1 MENEANIMPFSDRR
15 YEEVPIDLIKVI
27 NSRDRDNDQ
36 FKMNVT
42 SISELGLMKPIRVN
56 DKFLEKT
63 GFYELICGE
72 GRFLAHRELGKSSVL
87 AEVVTC
93 SRKDAY
99 LQSLVENIART
110 KPGTMDFAREIKRL
124 RDEGWE
130 YHKIAKIACKS
141 VEYTRQ
147 YIKLIEQGEE
157 RLIHGVEQG
166 VFPITFALQVAIS
179 DNSQLQHLLM
189 DAFDQGIVTT
199 ANFAQARKLITQQ
212 AKSGKKRSG
221 SSKDYTVDQLKQD
234 IAEATKQKTNYVKQA
249 EHKENRFLTLL
260 SGINALWRDDSIR
273 DLLVEEGLDKRP
285 ELMGDFKYERQ

>member
-1 MENEANIMPFSDRR
+1 MEIEANIMPFSDRR
-15 YEEVPIDLIKVI
+15 YEEVPIELIKVI
-27 NSRDRDNDQ
+27 NSRDRDSDQ
-36 FKMNVT
+36 FKMNIT
-42 SISELGLMKPIRVN
+42 SISEMGLMKPIRVN

-72 GRFLAHRELGKSSVL
+72 GRLLAHKELGKLRVL

-93 SRKDAY
+93 SRKEAY

-130 YHKIAKIACKS
+130 YTKIAKIACKS

-147 YIKLIEQGEE
+147 YIRLIEQGEE

-166 VFPITFALQVAIS
+166 IFPITFALQVS
-179 DNSQLQHLLM
+179 TTDNSQLQHLLM

-212 AKSGKKRSG
+212 ANSGKKRST
-221 SSKDYTVDQLKQD
+221 STKAYTVDQLKQD

-260 SGINALWRDDSIR
+260 SGINSLWRDDQIR
-273 DLLVEEGLDKRP
+273 SLLAEEGLQKRP
-285 ELMGDFKYERQ
+285 DLMGDFNYEQQ

>member
-260 SGINALWRDDSIR
+260 SGINALWRDDAIR
-273 DLLVEEGLDKRP
+273 ELLVEEGLDKRP

>member
-260 SGINALWRDDSIR
+260 SGINALWRDDAIR

>member
-15 YEEVPIDLIKVI
+15 YEEVPIELIKVI
-27 NSRDRDNDQ
+27 NSRDRDTDQ

-56 DKFLEKT
+56 DKFIEKT

-72 GRFLAHRELGKSSVL
+72 GRLLAHKELGKSRVL

-93 SRKDAY
+93 SRKEAY

-130 YHKIAKIACKS
+130 YTKIAKIACKS

-147 YIKLIEQGEE
+147 YIRLIEQGEE

-166 VFPITFALQVAIS
+166 VFPITFALQVS
-179 DNSQLQHLLM
+179 TTENSQLQHLLM

-212 AKSGKKRSG
+212 ANSGKKRS
-221 SSKDYTVDQLKQD
+221 SSNKDYTVDQLKQD

-260 SGINALWRDDSIR
+260 SGINALWRDDDIR
-273 DLLVEEGLDKRP
+273 SLLTEEGLDKRP

>member
-15 YEEVPIDLIKVI
+15 YEEVPIELIKVI
-27 NSRDRDNDQ
+27 NSRDRDTDQ

-56 DKFLEKT
+56 DKFIEKT

-72 GRFLAHRELGKSSVL
+72 GRLLAHKELGKSRVL

-93 SRKDAY
+93 SRKEAY

-130 YHKIAKIACKS
+130 YTKIAKIACKS

-147 YIKLIEQGEE
+147 YIRLIEQGEE

-166 VFPITFALQVAIS
+166 VFPITFALQVS
-179 DNSQLQHLLM
+179 TTENSQLQHLLM

-212 AKSGKKRSG
+212 ANSGKKRATSN
-221 SSKDYTVDQLKQD
+221 KDYTVDQLKQD

-260 SGINALWRDDSIR
+260 SGINALWRDDDIR
-273 DLLVEEGLDKRP
+273 SLLTEEGLDKRP

>member
-15 YEEVPIDLIKVI
+15 YEEVPIELIKVI
-27 NSRDRDNDQ
+27 NSRDRDTDQ

-56 DKFLEKT
+56 DKFIEKT

-72 GRFLAHRELGKSSVL
+72 GRLLAHKELGKSRVL

-93 SRKDAY
+93 SRKEAY

-130 YHKIAKIACKS
+130 YTKIAKIACKS

-147 YIKLIEQGEE
+147 YIRLIELGEE

-166 VFPITFALQVAIS
+166 VFPITFALQVS
-179 DNSQLQHLLM
+179 TTENSQLQHLLM

-212 AKSGKKRSG
+212 ANSGKKRST
-221 SSKDYTVDQLKQD
+221 SNKDYTVDQLKQD

-260 SGINALWRDDSIR
+260 SGINALWRDDDIR
-273 DLLVEEGLDKRP
+273 SLLTEEGLDKRP

>member
-1 MENEANIMPFSDRR
+1 MDNEVNIMPFSERR

-27 NSRDRDNDQ
+27 NSRDRDSDQ

-42 SISELGLMKPIRVN
+42 SINELGLMKPIRVN
-56 DKFLEKT
+56 DKFLEKS

-72 GRFLAHRELGKSSVL
+72 GRLPAHKEIGKSQVL

-124 RDEGWE
+124 HDEGWE
-130 YHKIAKIACKS
+130 YAKIAKIACKS
-141 VEYTRQ
+141 VEYIRQ
-147 YIKLIEQGEE
+147 YIRLIEQGEE

-166 VFPITFALQVAIS
+166 IFPITFALQVS
-179 DNSQLQHLLM
+179 LTENSQLQHLLM

-199 ANFAQARKLITQQ
+199 ANFAQARKLITHQ
-212 AKSGKKRSG
+212 ANIGRKRAASNKG
-221 SSKDYTVDQLKQD
+221 YTVDQLKQD

-260 SGINALWRDDSIR
+260 SGINALWRDNDIR
-273 DLLVEEGLDKRP
+273 TLLTEEGLDKRP
-285 ELMGDFKYERQ
+285 DLMGDFKYELQ

>member
-1 MENEANIMPFSDRR
+1 VENEANIMPFSDRR
-15 YEEVPIDLIKVI
+15 YEEVPIELIKVI
-27 NSRDRDNDQ
+27 NSRDRDTDQ

-56 DKFLEKT
+56 DKFIEKT

-72 GRFLAHRELGKSSVL
+72 GRLLAHKELGKSRVL

-130 YHKIAKIACKS
+130 YTKIAKIACKS

-147 YIKLIEQGEE
+147 YIRLIEQGEE

-166 VFPITFALQVAIS
+166 VFPITFALQVS
-179 DNSQLQHLLM
+179 TTENSQLQHLLM

-212 AKSGKKRSG
+212 ANSGKKRSA
-221 SSKDYTVDQLKQD
+221 SNKDYTVDQLKQD
-234 IAEATKQKTNYVKQA
+234 IAEATKQKTNYVRQA

-260 SGINALWRDDSIR
+260 SGINALWRDDVIR
-273 DLLVEEGLDKRP
+273 SLLTEEGLDKRP

>member
-27 NSRDRDNDQ
+27 NSRDRDSDQ

-56 DKFLEKT
+56 DKFLDRT

-72 GRFLAHRELGKSSVL
+72 GRLLAHKELGKSSVL

-93 SRKDAY
+93 SRKEAY

-130 YHKIAKIACKS
+130 YTKIAKIACKS

-147 YIKLIEQGEE
+147 YIRLIEQGEE
-157 RLIHGVEQG
+157 RLIHAKFRELQQLLEMRMQA
-166 VFPITFALQVAIS
+166 VFARSTPSNDAVAS
-179 DNSQLQHLLM
+179 
-189 DAFDQGIVTT
+189 A
-199 ANFAQARKLITQQ
+199 
-212 AKSGKKRSG
+212 KRSC
-221 SSKDYTVDQLKQD
+221 L
-234 IAEATKQKTNYVKQA
+234 
-249 EHKENRFLTLL
+249 H
-260 SGINALWRDDSIR
+260 
-273 DLLVEEGLDKRP
+273 VEGMQTPLRRVRVHHRSDE
-285 ELMGDFKYERQ
+285 MAA

>member
-1 MENEANIMPFSDRR
+1 MENEPNIMPFSDRR
-15 YEEVPIDLIKVI
+15 YEEVPIELIKVI
-27 NSRDRDNDQ
+27 NSRDRDTDQ

-56 DKFLEKT
+56 DKFIEKT

-72 GRFLAHRELGKSSVL
+72 GRLLAHKELGKSRVL

-93 SRKDAY
+93 SRKEAY

-130 YHKIAKIACKS
+130 YTKIAKIACKS

-147 YIKLIEQGEE
+147 YIRLIEQGEE

-166 VFPITFALQVAIS
+166 VFPITFALQVS
-179 DNSQLQHLLM
+179 TTENSQLQHLLM

-212 AKSGKKRSG
+212 ANSGKKRST
-221 SSKDYTVDQLKQD
+221 SNKDYTVDQLKQD

-260 SGINALWRDDSIR
+260 SGINALWRDDDIR
-273 DLLVEEGLDKRP
+273 SLLTEEGLDKRP

>member
-1 MENEANIMPFSDRR
+1 MSFSDRR
-15 YEEVPIDLIKVI
+15 YEEVPVELIKVI

-36 FKMNVT
+36 FKMNVS

-72 GRFLAHRELGKSSVL
+72 GRLLAHKELGKTRVL

-93 SRKDAY
+93 TRKEAY

-110 KPGTMDFAREIKRL
+110 KPGTMDFARELKRL

-130 YHKIAKIACKS
+130 YTKIAKVACKTA
-141 VEYTRQ
+141 EYIRQ
-147 YIKLIEQGEE
+147 YIRLIEQGEE
-157 RLIHGVEQG
+157 RLILGVEQG
-166 VFPITFALQVAIS
+166 VFPITFALQVTNS

-199 ANFAQARKLITQQ
+199 ANFAHARKIITQY
-212 AKSGKKRSG
+212 ASSGKKRAASK
-221 SSKDYTVDQLKQD
+221 KDYTVDQLKQD
-234 IAEATKQKTNYVKQA
+234 IADATKQKTNYVKQA

-260 SGINALWRDDSIR
+260 TGINAIWRDEELR
-273 DLLVEEGLDKRP
+273 RLLAEEGLDQRP
-285 ELMGDFKYERQ
+285 ELMGDFKYE

>member
-1 MENEANIMPFSDRR
+1 MENDANIMPFSDRR
-15 YEEVPIDLIKVI
+15 YEEVPIELIKVI
-27 NSRDRDNDQ
+27 NSRDRDTDQ

-56 DKFLEKT
+56 DKFIEKT

-72 GRFLAHRELGKSSVL
+72 GRLLAHKELGKSRVL

-93 SRKDAY
+93 SRKEAY

-124 RDEGWE
+124 HDEGWE
-130 YHKIAKIACKS
+130 YTKIAKIACKS

-147 YIKLIEQGEE
+147 YIRLIEQGEE

-166 VFPITFALQVAIS
+166 VFPITFALQVS
-179 DNSQLQHLLM
+179 TTDNSQLQHLLM

-212 AKSGKKRSG
+212 ANSGKKRST
-221 SSKDYTVDQLKQD
+221 SNKDYTVDQLKQD
-234 IAEATKQKTNYVKQA
+234 IADATKQKTNYVRQA

-260 SGINALWRDDSIR
+260 SGINALWRDDQIR
-273 DLLVEEGLDKRP
+273 NLLAEEGLDKRP
-285 ELMGDFKYERQ
+285 ELMGDFKYEQQ

>member
-15 YEEVPIDLIKVI
+15 YEEVPIELIKVI
-27 NSRDRDNDQ
+27 NSRDRDTDQ

-56 DKFLEKT
+56 DKFIEKT

-72 GRFLAHRELGKSSVL
+72 GRLLAHKELGKSRVL

-93 SRKDAY
+93 SRKEAY

-130 YHKIAKIACKS
+130 YTKIAKIACKS

-147 YIKLIEQGEE
+147 YIRLIEQGEE

-166 VFPITFALQVAIS
+166 VFPITFALQVS
-179 DNSQLQHLLM
+179 TTENSQLQHLLM

-212 AKSGKKRSG
+212 ANSGKKRST
-221 SSKDYTVDQLKQD
+221 SNKDYTVDQLKQD
-234 IAEATKQKTNYVKQA
+234 IAEATKQKTNYVRQA

-260 SGINALWRDDSIR
+260 SGINALWRDDDIR
-273 DLLVEEGLDKRP
+273 SLLTEEGLDKRP

>member
-260 SGINALWRDDSIR
+260 SGINALWRDDAIR
-273 DLLVEEGLDKRP
+273 DLLVEEGLGKRP

>member
-1 MENEANIMPFSDRR
+1 VENEANIMPFSDRR
-15 YEEVPIDLIKVI
+15 YEEVPIELIKVI
-27 NSRDRDNDQ
+27 NSRDRDTDQ

-56 DKFLEKT
+56 DKFIEKT

-72 GRFLAHRELGKSSVL
+72 GRLLAHKELGKSRVL

-130 YHKIAKIACKS
+130 YTKIAKIACKS

-147 YIKLIEQGEE
+147 YIRLIEQGEE

-166 VFPITFALQVAIS
+166 VFPITFALQVS
-179 DNSQLQHLLM
+179 TTENSQLQHLLM

-212 AKSGKKRSG
+212 ANSGKKRSA
-221 SSKDYTVDQLKQD
+221 SNKDYTVDQLKQD

-260 SGINALWRDDSIR
+260 SGINALWRDDVIR
-273 DLLVEEGLDKRP
+273 DLLTEEGLDKRP

>member
-1 MENEANIMPFSDRR
+1 MSFSDRR
-15 YEEVPIDLIKVI
+15 YEEVPIELIKVI

-36 FKMNVT
+36 FKMNVS

-72 GRFLAHRELGKSSVL
+72 GRLLAHKELGKTRVL

-93 SRKDAY
+93 TRKEAY

-110 KPGTMDFAREIKRL
+110 KPGTMDFARELKRL

-130 YHKIAKIACKS
+130 YAKIAKVACKTA
-141 VEYTRQ
+141 EYIRQ
-147 YIKLIEQGEE
+147 YIRLIEQGEE
-157 RLIHGVEQG
+157 RLILGVEQG
-166 VFPITFALQVAIS
+166 VFPITFALQVTNS

-199 ANFAQARKLITQQ
+199 ANFAHARKIITQY
-212 AKSGKKRSG
+212 ASSGKKRAASK
-221 SSKDYTVDQLKQD
+221 KDYTVDQLKQD
-234 IAEATKQKTNYVKQA
+234 IADATKQKTNYVKQA

-260 SGINALWRDDSIR
+260 TGINAIWRDEEFR
-273 DLLVEEGLDKRP
+273 RVLTEEGLDQRP
-285 ELMGDFKYERQ
+285 DLMGDFKYEQQ

>member
-1 MENEANIMPFSDRR
+1 MENEVNITPFSDRR
-15 YEEVPIDLIKVI
+15 YEEVPIELIKVI
-27 NSRDRDNDQ
+27 NARDRDTDQ

-42 SISELGLMKPIRVN
+42 SISEVGLMKPIRVN

-72 GRFLAHRELGKSSVL
+72 GRLLAHKEIGKSSVL

-93 SRKDAY
+93 ARKDAY

-124 RDEGWE
+124 RDEGWD
-130 YHKIAKIACKS
+130 YPKIAKIACKS

-147 YIKLIEQGEE
+147 YIRLIEQGEE

-166 VFPITFALQVAIS
+166 VFPISFALQVAMS

-212 AKSGKKRSG
+212 AKSGKKLAG
-221 SSKDYTVDQLKQD
+221 SNKDYTVDQLKQD

-260 SGINALWRDDSIR
+260 SGINAIWRDDEIR
-273 DLLVEEGLDKRP
+273 ELLVAEGLHLRP

>member
-15 YEEVPIDLIKVI
+15 YEEVPIELIKVI
-27 NSRDRDNDQ
+27 NSRDRDTDQ

-56 DKFLEKT
+56 DKFIEKT

-72 GRFLAHRELGKSSVL
+72 GRLLAHKELGKSRVL

-93 SRKDAY
+93 SRKEAY

-130 YHKIAKIACKS
+130 YTKIAKIACKS

-147 YIKLIEQGEE
+147 YIRLIEQGEE

-166 VFPITFALQVAIS
+166 VFPITFALQVS
-179 DNSQLQHLLM
+179 TTENSQLQHLLM

-212 AKSGKKRSG
+212 ANSGKKRST
-221 SSKDYTVDQLKQD
+221 SNKDYTVDQLKQD

-260 SGINALWRDDSIR
+260 SGINALWRDDDIR
-273 DLLVEEGLDKRP
+273 SLLTEEGLDKRP

>member
-1 MENEANIMPFSDRR
+1 METEANIMSFSDRR
-15 YEEVPIDLIKVI
+15 YEEVPIELIKVI
-27 NSRDRDNDQ
+27 NSRDRDSDQ
-36 FKMNVT
+36 FKMNIT

-72 GRFLAHRELGKSSVL
+72 GRLLAHKELEKSRVM

-93 SRKDAY
+93 SRKEAY

-130 YHKIAKIACKS
+130 YTKIAKIACKS

-147 YIKLIEQGEE
+147 YIRLIEQGEE

-166 VFPITFALQVAIS
+166 IFPITFALQVS
-179 DNSQLQHLLM
+179 TTDNSQLQHLLM

-212 AKSGKKRSG
+212 ANSGKKRST
-221 SSKDYTVDQLKQD
+221 SNKDYTVDQLKQD
-234 IAEATKQKTNYVKQA
+234 IADATKQKTNYVRQA

-260 SGINALWRDDSIR
+260 SGINALWRDDQIR
-273 DLLVEEGLDKRP
+273 SLLAEEGLDKRP
-285 ELMGDFKYERQ
+285 ELMGDFKYEQQ

>member
-1 MENEANIMPFSDRR
+1 
-15 YEEVPIDLIKVI
+15 LIKVI
-27 NSRDRDNDQ
+27 NSRDRDSDQ

-56 DKFLEKT
+56 DRFLEKT

-72 GRFLAHRELGKSSVL
+72 GRLLAHKELGRSCVS

-93 SRKDAY
+93 SRKEAY

-130 YHKIAKIACKS
+130 YTKIAKIVCKS

-147 YIKLIEQGEE
+147 YIRLIEQGEE

-166 VFPITFALQVAIS
+166 VFPITFALQVAVS

-212 AKSGKKRSG
+212 ANSGKKRG
-221 SSKDYTVDQLKQD
+221 SPSKDYTVDQLKQD
-234 IAEATKQKTNYVKQA
+234 IATATKQKTNYVKQA

-260 SGINALWRDDSIR
+260 SGINAIWRDDAIR
-273 DLLVEEGLDKRP
+273 NLLIEEELDKRP
-285 ELMGDFKYERQ
+285 ELVGDFKYERQ

>member
-93 SRKDAY
+93 SRKEAY

-260 SGINALWRDDSIR
+260 SGINALWRDDAMR
-273 DLLVEEGLDKRP
+273 DLLVEEGLGKRP

>member
-1 MENEANIMPFSDRR
+1 MEIEANIMPFSDRR
-15 YEEVPIDLIKVI
+15 YEEVPIELIKVI
-27 NSRDRDNDQ
+27 NSRDRDTDQ

-72 GRFLAHRELGKSSVL
+72 GRLLAHKELGKSRVL

-93 SRKDAY
+93 SRKEAY

-130 YHKIAKIACKS
+130 YTKIAKIACKS
-141 VEYTRQ
+141 VEDTRQ
-147 YIKLIEQGEE
+147 YIRLIEQGEE

-166 VFPITFALQVAIS
+166 VFPITFALQVS
-179 DNSQLQHLLM
+179 TTENSQLQHLLM
-189 DAFDQGIVTT
+189 EAFDHGIVTT
-199 ANFAQARKLITQQ
+199 ANFAPARKLITQQ
-212 AKSGKKRSG
+212 ANRGKKRATAN
-221 SSKDYTVDQLKQD
+221 KDYTVDQLKQD

-249 EHKENRFLTLL
+249 EHKENLFLTLL
-260 SGINALWRDDSIR
+260 SGINALWRDDEIR
-273 DLLVEEGLDKRP
+273 TLLMEEELDKRP

>member
-1 MENEANIMPFSDRR
+1 MDNEVNIMPFSERR

-27 NSRDRDNDQ
+27 NSRDRDSDQ

-42 SISELGLMKPIRVN
+42 SINELGLMKPIRVN
-56 DKFLEKT
+56 DKFLEKS

-72 GRFLAHRELGKSSVL
+72 GRLLAHKEIGKSQVL

-124 RDEGWE
+124 HDEGWE
-130 YHKIAKIACKS
+130 YAKIAKIACKS
-141 VEYTRQ
+141 VEYIRQ
-147 YIKLIEQGEE
+147 YIRLIEQGEE

-166 VFPITFALQVAIS
+166 IFPITFALQVS
-179 DNSQLQHLLM
+179 LTENSQLQHLLM

-199 ANFAQARKLITQQ
+199 ANFAQARKLITHQ
-212 AKSGKKRSG
+212 ANIGRKRAASNKG
-221 SSKDYTVDQLKQD
+221 YTVDQLKQD
-234 IAEATKQKTNYVKQA
+234 IAEATKQKTNYGKQA

-260 SGINALWRDDSIR
+260 SGINALWRDNDIR
-273 DLLVEEGLDKRP
+273 TLLTEEGLDKRP
-285 ELMGDFKYERQ
+285 DLMGDFKYELQ

>member
-15 YEEVPIDLIKVI
+15 YEEVPIELIKVI
-27 NSRDRDNDQ
+27 NSRDRDTDQ

-56 DKFLEKT
+56 DKFIEKT

-72 GRFLAHRELGKSSVL
+72 GRLLAHKELGKSRVL

-93 SRKDAY
+93 SRKEAY

-130 YHKIAKIACKS
+130 YTKIAKIACKS

-147 YIKLIEQGEE
+147 YIRLIEQGEE

-166 VFPITFALQVAIS
+166 VFPITFALQVS
-179 DNSQLQHLLM
+179 TTENSQLQHLLM

-212 AKSGKKRSG
+212 ANSGKKRTTSN
-221 SSKDYTVDQLKQD
+221 KDYTVDQLKQD

-260 SGINALWRDDSIR
+260 SGINALWRDDDIR
-273 DLLVEEGLDKRP
+273 SLLTEEGLDKRP

>member
-1 MENEANIMPFSDRR
+1 MDNEVNIMPFSERR

-27 NSRDRDNDQ
+27 NSRDRDSDQ
-36 FKMNVT
+36 FNMNVT
-42 SISELGLMKPIRVN
+42 SINELGLMKPIRVN
-56 DKFLEKT
+56 DKFLEKS

-72 GRFLAHRELGKSSVL
+72 GRLLAHKELGKSQVL

-124 RDEGWE
+124 HDEGWE
-130 YHKIAKIACKS
+130 YAKIAKIACKS
-141 VEYTRQ
+141 VEYIRQ
-147 YIKLIEQGEE
+147 YIRLIEQGEE

-166 VFPITFALQVAIS
+166 IFPITFALQVS
-179 DNSQLQHLLM
+179 LTENSQLQHLLM

-199 ANFAQARKLITQQ
+199 ANFAQARKLITHQ
-212 AKSGKKRSG
+212 ANIGRKRAASNKG
-221 SSKDYTVDQLKQD
+221 YTVDQLKQD

-260 SGINALWRDDSIR
+260 SGINALWRDNDIR
-273 DLLVEEGLDKRP
+273 TLLTEEGLDKRP
-285 ELMGDFKYERQ
+285 DLMGDFKYELQ

>member
-1 MENEANIMPFSDRR
+1 MESETNIMPFSERR

-27 NSRDRDNDQ
+27 NSRDRDSDQ

-56 DKFLEKT
+56 DRFVEKT

-72 GRFLAHRELGKSSVL
+72 GRLLAHKELGKSRVL

-93 SRKDAY
+93 SRKEAY

-124 RDEGWE
+124 YDEGWD
-130 YHKIAKIACKS
+130 YIKIAKIACKS

-147 YIKLIEQGEE
+147 YIRLIEQGEE

-166 VFPITFALQVAIS
+166 VFPITFALQVATT

-199 ANFAQARKLITQQ
+199 ANFAQARKLITQH
-212 AKSGKKRSG
+212 ANSNKKRSN
-221 SSKDYTVDQLKQD
+221 SNKNYTVDQLKQD

-260 SGINALWRDDSIR
+260 SGINTLWRDEAIR
-273 DLLVEEGLDKRP
+273 TLLMEEGLDKRP
-285 ELMGDFKYERQ
+285 ELMGDFKYER

>member
-15 YEEVPIDLIKVI
+15 YEEVPIELIKVI
-27 NSRDRDNDQ
+27 NSRDRDTDQ

-56 DKFLEKT
+56 DKFIEKT

-72 GRFLAHRELGKSSVL
+72 GRLLAHKELGKSRVF

-93 SRKDAY
+93 SRKEAY

-130 YHKIAKIACKS
+130 YTKIAKIACKS

-147 YIKLIEQGEE
+147 YIRLIEQGEE

-166 VFPITFALQVAIS
+166 VFPITFALQVS
-179 DNSQLQHLLM
+179 TTENSQLQHLLM

-212 AKSGKKRSG
+212 ANSGKKRATSN
-221 SSKDYTVDQLKQD
+221 KDYTVDQLKQD

-260 SGINALWRDDSIR
+260 SGINALWRDDDIR
-273 DLLVEEGLDKRP
+273 SLLTEEGLDKRP

>member
-1 MENEANIMPFSDRR
+1 MDNDVNIMPFSDRR
-15 YEEVPIDLIKVI
+15 YEEVPIELIKVI
-27 NSRDRDNDQ
+27 NSRDRDSDQ

-56 DKFLEKT
+56 DKFLEKS
-63 GFYELICGE
+63 GYYELICGE
-72 GRFLAHRELGKSSVL
+72 GRLLAHKELGKSRVM

-124 RDEGWE
+124 HDEGWE
-130 YHKIAKIACKS
+130 YAKIASIACKS
-141 VEYTRQ
+141 VEYIRQ
-147 YIKLIEQGEE
+147 YIRLIEQGEE

-166 VFPITFALQVAIS
+166 IFPITFALQVS
-179 DNSQLQHLLM
+179 LTENSQLQHLLM

-199 ANFAQARKLITQQ
+199 ANFAQARKLITHQ
-212 AKSGKKRSG
+212 ANIGRKRAASNKG
-221 SSKDYTVDQLKQD
+221 YTVDQLKQD
-234 IAEATKQKTNYVKQA
+234 IAEATKQKANYVKQA

-260 SGINALWRDDSIR
+260 SGINGLWRDDEIR
-273 DLLVEEGLDKRP
+273 RLLTEEGLDKRP
-285 ELMGDFKYERQ
+285 DLMGDFKYELQ